1 MPPPTTN
8 PPSPPMPDATS
19 MTLRVLLPEKVVL
32 EREVTKVVAEG
43 QNGSFGLLPRHVDYV
58 EALVPGILS
67 FVPVGNED
75 EGFAAVDEGVL
86 VKCGA
91 EVLVS
96 VRNAVVGPELGRLE
110 ETVRSRFEQVDERE
124 QAMRTALAKLESE
137 VVHRFIDVE

>member
-1 MPPPTTN
+1 MPEPL
-8 PPSPPMPDATS
+8 A

-32 EREVTKVVAEG
+32 EREVQKVVADGE
-43 QNGSFGLLPRHVDYV
+43 NGSFGLLPRHVDYV
-58 EALVPGILS
+58 EPLVPGILS
-67 FVPVGNED
+67 FVPVNDED
-75 EGFAAVDEGVL
+75 EVFVAVDEGVL

-96 VRNAVVGPELGRLE
+96 VRNAVVGPELGSLE
-110 ETVRSRFEQVDERE
+110 ETVRDRFERVDKRE

>member
-1 MPPPTTN
+1 MPSPTTN

-137 VVHRFIDVE
+137 VVHRFVDIE